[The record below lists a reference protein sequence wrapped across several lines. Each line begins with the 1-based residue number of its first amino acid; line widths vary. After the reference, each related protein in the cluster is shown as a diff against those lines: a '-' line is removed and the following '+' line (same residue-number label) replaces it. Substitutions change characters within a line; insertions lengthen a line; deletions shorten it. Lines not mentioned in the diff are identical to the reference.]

1 MMKTAFLTVVLS
13 ALIFLV
19 VSDLPAQTYPYPY
32 YYWDGYQYQQYS
44 PQDYDPYY
52 ELHVLHYQLYRPQY
66 QAFPLY
72 PPYYQPCCFVG
83 GLVISRPPALMR
95 PEPQVR
101 VPTMRRR

>member
-1 MMKTAFLTVVLS
+1 MKS
-13 ALIFLV
+13 AFLV
-19 VSDLPAQTYPYPY
+19 VFLVGLLLLGVSDLGAQTYSYPY
-32 YYWDGYQYQQYS
+32 YYWDGFQYQQYS

-83 GLVISRPPALMR
+83 GLAISRPRVLVTPL
-95 PEPQVR
+95 PQAR
-101 VPTMRRR
+101 VPVMRRR